1 MMIYRFIIIIMIS
14 FLYECRH
21 SENSSKGSGLDGLI
35 YMNMNSFNT
44 EKMLSDTVEN
54 IILPEYRNLDRL
66 ASVFET
72 SAGAYASGLNTAQLE
87 TLRSDWRNLQSALK
101 NAELFNF
108 GPAGIPDNY
117 YIRLDFSA
125 ISGGAKLDVSGM
137 NTVIEGSSPSSVSQN
152 YIAGQG
158 TKRGLIAAEKL
169 LFDDTVYPEDS
180 VFPDSASAVSSAFS
194 SKQRRLDFLRSL
206 SLDIKDTASKL
217 IRAWEPSGGN
227 YIQVFLGKTPD
238 SKYFIKTDAVSEL
251 INQSVFLL
259 EAMTDRKIGLPAGL
273 SSSSKGIKNSLLVES
288 KYRDNSLPDLLN
300 NIQALRK
307 LYTGKGRENSGSG
320 ISDYIKYYNPVLD
333 ARVLARILKTEN
345 QISKMNES
353 GLSLRKFIDSDIQSV
368 KTLYSDVKELR
379 LLFAADIASALN
391 VTGTASSSDGD

>member
-1 MMIYRFIIIIMIS
+1 MMIYRFIILIIAS
-14 FLYECRH
+14 FLHECRH
-21 SENSSKGSGLDGLI
+21 SENSSRGSRLDGLI
-35 YMNMNSFNT
+35 YMNLNSFNT

-66 ASVFET
+66 ASAFET
-72 SAGAYASGLNTAQLE
+72 SAQAYASGLNTAQLE

-117 YIRLDFSA
+117 YTRLDFSA

-137 NTVIEGSSPSSVSQN
+137 NTVIEGSSPASVSQA
-152 YIAGQG
+152 YIANQG

-180 VFPDSASAVSSAFS
+180 VFPDSVSAVSSAFS

-217 IRAWEPSGGN
+217 IRAWEPSGEN
-227 YIQVFLGKTPD
+227 YVQIFLGKNPD
-238 SKYFIKTDAVSEL
+238 SKYFMRAVAVSEL
-251 INQSVFLL
+251 INQSTFLL

-273 SSSSKGIKNSLLVES
+273 STASKGVKNSLLVES
-288 KYRDNSLPDLLN
+288 KYSDNSLQDLLSN
-300 NIQALRK
+300 VQALRK

-353 GLSLRKFIDSDIQSV
+353 GLSFRKFIDLDIESV
-368 KTLYSDVKELR
+368 KILYSEVRELR
-379 LLFAADIASALN
+379 LLFAADITAALS
-391 VTGTASSSDGD
+391 VTGTASSNDGD